1 MKSKKIYKLPILLL
15 LLSLLLTACKK
26 DASTKDTS
34 APSEQNVDLEQSAD
48 SGQNTGSKQDETP
61 EQETQKNAN
70 PSGSDAASAPDEN
83 AVSENPEKN
92 NAGETSNTQTEV
104 LANAKP
110 LEDDWA
116 LAGGYAGTGTSK
128 LSISIYSDIWEP
140 DEQGRQRI
148 GVAELSEK
156 PEQYIYRDVELAKVG
171 TGVYQLVAR
180 YGDPLPDEV
189 LLEAFQS
196 GDTVIIKVSV
206 NGQLKDT
213 YQLTERYTS

>member
-1 MKSKKIYKLPILLL
+1 MPILLL
-15 LLSLLLTACKK
+15 LLSLLLTACNK
-26 DASTKDTS
+26 DASTEDTS
-34 APSEQNVDLEQSAD
+34 APSEQNVDLEQNED
-48 SGQNTGSKQDETP
+48 SGQNTGSEQDEAS
-61 EQETQKNAN
+61 EQESQKISNE
-70 PSGSDAASAPDEN
+70 GESDAASAPDEN
-83 AVSENPEKN
+83 TVPENPDEN
-92 NAGETSNTQTEV
+92 NAKETLNTQTEV

-148 GVAELSEK
+148 GVAEISEK
-156 PEQYIYRDVELAKVG
+156 PEQYIYQDVELAKVG
-171 TGVYQLVAR
+171 TSVYQLVAR

-206 NGQLKDT
+206 NGQLMDT